1 MLNTEMIKTKMICG
15 IGPATQN
22 WEVFKKLVENKM
34 TVVRVNFSHATLEE
48 RKIDE
53 DLVYKARNELG
64 SNVAILYDTKG
75 PDLRTCNFEN
85 NSIDFVN
92 GNTIRIVRENVLG
105 NQERISFNYPQ
116 VIDNLKVGT
125 MILLNDGFVR
135 LEVISVEDDG
145 VTCKILDDATL
156 ASRRGANIPG
166 VDLNIPFISE
176 EDEADIK
183 YACEHDGDFLGISF
197 VSSADDVR
205 SARELLKKYGKPDM
219 PILSKIET
227 AKAIENIDSIIDE
240 TDGIIVARGD
250 LSVEVPFIEVPIL
263 QKEIVRKC
271 REKGKVCIVAT
282 EMLKS
287 MCKNS
292 RPTKAELTDVST
304 AVFDGADAVWLS
316 DETTIGAHPDLASQY
331 LGEICVVAEEHYN
344 EYARTYD
351 VDASHETNDLIA
363 KSVVS
368 AASDL
373 NVKVIVAATMSGFTA
388 QKISN
393 LKPDA
398 IILALV
404 PDEKVARKL
413 ALNWGVYPIVVPDY
427 SSTDELVKDGINRA
441 KGFMDLNKGD
451 KIIVTGGFPYTGD
464 RATNFMKIE
473 EIK

>member
-1 MLNTEMIKTKMICG
+1 MSKTNMIKTRMICG
-15 IGPATQN
+15 IGPATQE
-22 WEVFKKLVENKM
+22 WDVFKKLVENKM

-48 RKIDE
+48 RKVDE
-53 DLVYKARNELG
+53 DLVYRAREEMG

-85 NSIDFVN
+85 DSIEFIS
-92 GNTIRIVRENVLG
+92 GNIIRIVKENVIG
-105 NQERISFNYPQ
+105 TKERITFNYPD

-125 MILLNDGFVR
+125 TILLNDGFVR
-135 LEVISVEDDG
+135 LSVISVEEDG
-145 VTCKILDDATL
+145 VTCEILDSDVL
-156 ASRRGANIPG
+156 SSRRGVNIPG
-166 VDLNIPFISE
+166 IDLNIPFISE
-176 EDEADIK
+176 DDEKDIK

-197 VSSADDVR
+197 VSSADDVKA
-205 SARELLKKYGKPDM
+205 ARDLLKKYGKPEM

-271 REKGKVCIVAT
+271 REKGKICIVAT

-331 LGEICVVAEEHYN
+331 LGEICGVAEEHYK
-344 EYARTYD
+344 EYARTYT
-351 VDASHETNDLIA
+351 VNESNEINDLIA
-363 KSVVS
+363 KSVVE
-368 AASDL
+368 AAW
-373 NVKVIVAATMSGFTA
+373 I
-388 QKISN
+388 
-393 LKPDA
+393 
-398 IILALV
+398 
-404 PDEKVARKL
+404 
-413 ALNWGVYPIVVPDY
+413 
-427 SSTDELVKDGINRA
+427 
-441 KGFMDLNKGD
+441 
-451 KIIVTGGFPYTGD
+451 
-464 RATNFMKIE
+464 
-473 EIK
+473 

>member
-1 MLNTEMIKTKMICG
+1 MIKTKMICG
-15 IGPATQN
+15 IGPATQS
-22 WEVFKKLVENKM
+22 WEVFKELVLNGM
-34 TVVRVNFSHATLEE
+34 NVVRVNFSHATMEE

-53 DLVYKARNELG
+53 DLVYRAREELG
-64 SNVAILYDTKG
+64 QNVAILYDTKG

-85 NSIDFVN
+85 DSIDFVN
-92 GNTIRIVRENVLG
+92 GNTIRIVKESVLG
-105 NQERISFNYPQ
+105 DKERISFNYPQ
-116 VIDNLKVGT
+116 VIDNLEAGT

-135 LEVISVEDDG
+135 LEVISKDEDGG

-156 ASRRGANIPG
+156 SSRRGVNIPG
-166 VDLNIPFISE
+166 VDLNIPFVSE
-176 EDEADIK
+176 DDEADIK

-197 VSSADDVR
+197 VSSADDVKA
-205 SARELLKKYGKPDM
+205 ARELLTKYGKPEM
-219 PILSKIET
+219 QILSKIET
-227 AKAIENIDSIIDE
+227 AKAIDNIDEIIDE

-250 LSVEVPFIEVPIL
+250 LSVEVPFIQVPIL

-271 REKGKVCIVAT
+271 REKGKICIVAT

-316 DETTIGAHPDLASQY
+316 DETTIGAHPDLASKY
-331 LGEICVVAEEHYN
+331 LGEISGVAEEHYK
-344 EYARTYD
+344 EYARNYE
-351 VDASHETNDLIA
+351 VHESHEIHDLIA
-363 KSVVS
+363 KGVVS
-368 AASDL
+368 ASEDL

-398 IILALV
+398 FILAPV
-404 PDEKVARKL
+404 PNEKIARRL
-413 ALNWGVYPIVVPDY
+413 SLNWGVFPVIVPDY
-427 SSTDELVKDGINRA
+427 SSTDELVNDGIEQA
-441 KGFMDLNKGD
+441 KKFMNLKSGD
-451 KIIVTGGFPYTGD
+451 KIIVTGGFPNTGN

-473 EIK
+473 EVK